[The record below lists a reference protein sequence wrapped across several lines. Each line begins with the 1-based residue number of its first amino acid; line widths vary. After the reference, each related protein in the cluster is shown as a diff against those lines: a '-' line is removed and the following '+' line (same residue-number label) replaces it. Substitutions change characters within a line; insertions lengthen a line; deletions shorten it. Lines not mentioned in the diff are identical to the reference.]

1 VPEKVR
7 HAGVAEPVDA
17 RDLKSLFSTVLKKSF
32 GEEKGWHFRMLG
44 VRAKGGIKGLFLC

>member
-1 VPEKVR
+1 M
-7 HAGVAEPVDA
+7 VDA
-17 RDLKSLFSTVLKKSF
+17 GDLKSLFSTVLKKSF